1 MPERIEVPPTMIGST
16 EEKLNQIWRYLYNTS
31 EVQNRNFQSIG
42 GNELTDKER
51 TTMKGIMQET
61 GEGQS
66 AYSTLKQMVLDTAE
80 YVKKEM
86 KSVRDF
92 SLTDEVTSG
101 RFDRYV
107 QQVNAKVPSDPAGH
121 LITQQ
126 LITILQKLKQDDI
139 SLRNYIYAGKLRT
152 VSGTDIY
159 GVAIGKN
166 VVTFAQDGTETF
178 NPANAVMEV
187 TAGGIQGNLTGNVTG
202 NLTGQV
208 LNATTTE
215 TDMDDVTAPGT
226 YWLTMANMT
235 HAPSDLSGIHE
246 VQVTGN
252 GTQIN
257 QRVYGN
263 LSIYIRNYDGGS
275 WNSWRKIEGTV

>member
-86 KSVRDF
+86 KNVRDF

-107 QQVNAKVPSDPAGH
+107 QQVNAMVPSDPAGH

-139 SLRNYIYAGKLRT
+139 SLRN
-152 VSGTDIY
+152 
-159 GVAIGKN
+159 
-166 VVTFAQDGTETF
+166 
-178 NPANAVMEV
+178 
-187 TAGGIQGNLTGNVTG
+187 
-202 NLTGQV
+202 
-208 LNATTTE
+208 
-215 TDMDDVTAPGT
+215 
-226 YWLTMANMT
+226 
-235 HAPSDLSGIHE
+235 
-246 VQVTGN
+246 
-252 GTQIN
+252 
-257 QRVYGN
+257 
-263 LSIYIRNYDGGS
+263 
-275 WNSWRKIEGTV
+275 